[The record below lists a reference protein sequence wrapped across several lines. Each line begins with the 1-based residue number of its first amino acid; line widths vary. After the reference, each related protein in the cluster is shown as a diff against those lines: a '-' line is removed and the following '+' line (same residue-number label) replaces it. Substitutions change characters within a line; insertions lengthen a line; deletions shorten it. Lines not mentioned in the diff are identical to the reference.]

1 MLPRVTR
8 RSGEDFRCP
17 DIPKLFGNDM
27 IMQALGTTIL
37 LAAGA
42 AFCVY
47 DPWNHGVY
55 RYAWYAQT
63 HPRLGS
69 WGLTNIP
76 MLNADIVTGVALML
90 LFSRFISLKLL
101 DYADRT
107 YHVDHS
113 LCSFCVYSQR
123 SCI

>member
-1 MLPRVTR
+1 
-8 RSGEDFRCP
+8 
-17 DIPKLFGNDM
+17 M

-101 DYADRT
+101 AMLIAHITLIIPYVVSVCTAKGHASE
-107 YHVDHS
+107 YEYV
-113 LCSFCVYSQR
+113 
-123 SCI
+123 